1 MPEQTGTTIRDAIAA
16 RIGRQTLANGWPFSY
31 MSRARTLGCAEVCGF
46 WPPTTSKDGAARR
59 AVEGEHEP
67 VYMQAKVVGHKTR
80 KSDRLLRFT
89 IRSLWQRCDRL
100 GGESRLGE
108 SEAQSEKSWR
118 NALHGKLY
126 IEALGG
132 ISPGHGRLEG
142 MQTDAPP
149 TSRAVLHR
157 PGLYAMKP
165 AVASSLVFGP
175 NSDAS

>member
-1 MPEQTGTTIRDAIAA
+1 MHRAA
-16 RIGRQTLANGWPFSY
+16 
-31 MSRARTLGCAEVCGF
+31 
-46 WPPTTSKDGAARR
+46 
-59 AVEGEHEP
+59 EGEHKP
-67 VYMQAKVVGHKTR
+67 VYVQSKVVGHKTR
-80 KSDRLLRFT
+80 TSDRPLRFT
-89 IRSLWQRCDRL
+89 IRSLRRRCDRL
-100 GGESRLGE
+100 EREHRLGE

-118 NALHGKLY
+118 NFQDGKLP
-126 IEALGG
+126 IEALAG